1 MRRNSAK
8 VTVAGE
14 PAVWLGANFWSR
26 TGGPLMWRNYSPRVV
41 REELRVLHEHG
52 LRQTRSFF
60 YWPDFMPTPD
70 SVDAA
75 KVEHFADFLDAH
87 QEIGMSS
94 IPTFIVGHMSGDNW
108 DPAWRDGRD
117 LYADVWLVSRQ
128 AWFVQRMTERF
139 AAHPAVAGWLISN
152 EMPIYGRLRH
162 EPKAP
167 TEQVTSWA
175 QLMVQAVRAGG
186 GHQPVSLG
194 DGAWGIEV
202 TGTDNGFSVRE
213 TGALVDFVGP
223 HVYRIDSDPVRQHLG
238 AAFVCELA
246 AVGGKPVVLEE
257 FGLSS
262 DQVSPEHAAHY
273 YRQTLHN
280 SLLAGS
286 TGWVA
291 WNNTDYDDLI
301 EQGPYS
307 HHPFE
312 MHFGITDNA
321 GNPKP
326 PLHELA
332 AFADVLSTVDF
343 ARCER
348 TDARAAL
355 VVTEYLERS
364 YPFSQ
369 DDDRP
374 LVFSSLQQ
382 AYVAAREA
390 DLPVG
395 FTRERD
401 GIDPDCSLY
410 LLPCTKQIQGPTWQW
425 LRERV
430 AQGAV
435 LYLSYTAG
443 EVGHHRQPW
452 IPYLDETFGVAK
464 EMTYGVVDEVADEVV
479 EFTFAEDFGGIAEGE
494 VLRFRVGGNEH
505 SRAYL
510 PVHPRGATV
519 VATDAHGRPALL
531 RNRSGQGETVLCTYP
546 IEHFAARNARVNPE
560 DTHRLYAALAEIA
573 GVERPISVDDP
584 RVFADEL
591 RHEDGRRFAWLVSQH
606 GQEITT
612 TPHADGFSLHDA
624 KTGEL
629 LSKVTL
635 PAYGVRV
642 IELRA
647 QR

>member
-8 VTVAGE
+8 VMVAGQ
-14 PAVWLGANFWSR
+14 PQVWLGANFWSR
-26 TGGPLMWRNYSPRVV
+26 TGGPLMWRNYSPEVV
-41 REELRVLHEHG
+41 REELRVLHDHG

-70 SVDAA
+70 TVDEQ
-75 KVEHFADFLDAH
+75 KVAHYQDFLDAH
-87 QEIGMSS
+87 TEIGMTS
-94 IPTFIVGHMSGDNW
+94 IPTFLVGHMSGDNW
-108 DPAWRDGRD
+108 DPEWRGGRD

-139 AAHPAVAGWLISN
+139 AGHPAVAGWLLSN

-167 TEQVTSWA
+167 TEQVSAWA

-186 GHQPVSLG
+186 GTQPVSLG

-202 TGTDNGFSVRE
+202 TGVDNGFSVRE

-223 HVYRIDSDPVRQHLG
+223 HVYRIDSDPVRQHLI
-238 AAFVCELA
+238 AALICELS
-246 AVGGKPVVLEE
+246 AVADKPVVLEE

-262 DQVSPEHAAHY
+262 DQVSPENAGHY

-280 SLLAGS
+280 SLLGGS

-301 EQGPYS
+301 GQGPYS

-312 MHFGITDNA
+312 MHFGITDRTGA
-321 GNPKP
+321 PKP

-332 AFADVLSTVDF
+332 AFAEVLAKVDF
-343 ARCER
+343 PRCER
-348 TDARAAL
+348 SDARASL
-355 VVTEYLERS
+355 LVTEYLERG
-364 YPFSQ
+364 YPFTQ

-374 LVFSSLQQ
+374 LIFDTLHQG
-382 AYVAAREA
+382 YVAAREA

-401 GIDPDCSLY
+401 GIDADCDLY
-410 LLPCTKQIQGPTWQW
+410 LLPCVKQIQGPTWQR

-430 AQGAV
+430 AEGAV

-452 IPYLDETFGVAK
+452 IPYFDETFGVRK
-464 EMTYGVVDEVADEVV
+464 QITYGVVDEVADQEVV
-479 EFTFAEDFGGIAEGE
+479 FTFVEDFGGIEAGAT
-494 VLRFRVGGNEH
+494 LRFQVSGNEH
-505 SRAYL
+505 SRSFL
-510 PVHPRGATV
+510 PVVPDGAEV
-519 VATDAHGRPALL
+519 VATDAHGNPALL
-531 RNRSGQGETVLCTYP
+531 RRATGRGLAVLCTYP
-546 IEHFAARNARVNPE
+546 VELFAARSTRVNP
-560 DTHRLYAALAEIA
+560 DDSHRLYAALADVA
-573 GVERPISVDDP
+573 GVAREVVVDDP
-584 RVFADEL
+584 EVFADVL
-591 RHEDGRRFAWLVSQH
+591 VHEDGRRFAWLVSQH
-606 GQEITT
+606 AEAATVAPRTAG
-612 TPHADGFSLHDA
+612 SLRSLS
-624 KTGEL
+624 GEA
-629 LSKVTL
+629 LSEVAL
-635 PAYGVRV
+635 APFGVEV
-642 IELRA
+642 VELKS
-647 QR
+647 

>member
-8 VTVAGE
+8 LVVDGQ
-14 PAVWLGANFWSR
+14 PQVWLGANFWSR
-26 TGGPLMWRNYSPRVV
+26 TGGPLMWRNYSPEVV
-41 REELRVLHEHG
+41 REELRVLHDHG

-70 SVDAA
+70 EVDEA

-87 QEIGMSS
+87 REIGMSS

-108 DPAWRDGRD
+108 DPAWRGGRD

-167 TEQVTSWA
+167 TEQVTAWA

-202 TGTDNGFSVRE
+202 TGTDNGFSVRD

-223 HVYRIDSDPVRQHLG
+223 HVYRIDSDPVRQHLN
-238 AAFVCELA
+238 AAFLCELS
-246 AVGGKPVVLEE
+246 AVAGKPVVLEE

-262 DQVSPEHAAHY
+262 DQVSADGAGHY
-273 YRQTLHN
+273 YRQVLHN
-280 SLLAGS
+280 SLLAGA
-286 TGWVA
+286 TGWIA
-291 WNNTDYDDLI
+291 WNNTDYDDLV

-312 MHFGITDNA
+312 MHFGITDHT
-321 GNPKP
+321 GKPKP

-332 AFADVLSTVDF
+332 EFAHILSEVDF
-343 ARCER
+343 AGCER
-348 TDARAAL
+348 PDARAAL
-355 VVTEYLERS
+355 VVTEYLERG

-374 LVFSSLQQ
+374 LIFTSLQQ
-382 AYVAAREA
+382 AHVAAREA

-410 LLPCTKQIQGPTWQW
+410 LLPCAKQVQGPTWQR
-425 LRERV
+425 LRDRV
-430 AQGAV
+430 ADGAL

-452 IPYLDETFGVAK
+452 IPYLDETFGVEK
-464 EMTYGVVDEVADEVV
+464 QITYGVVDEVDDEVV
-479 EFTFAEDFGGIAEGE
+479 EMTFVEDFGDITAGE

-510 PVHPRGATV
+510 PVRPRGAKV

-531 RNRSGQGETVLCTYP
+531 RHPTGSGEAVLCTYP
-546 IEHFAARNARVNPE
+546 VEHFAACNSRVNPE
-560 DTHRLYAALAEIA
+560 DTHRLYSALARIA
-573 GVERPISVDDP
+573 RIDRLVAVEDP
-584 RVFADEL
+584 RVLADAL
-591 RHEDGRRFAWLVSQH
+591 VHRDGRVFAWLVSQH
-606 GQEITT
+606 DQEVSVVPTA
-612 TPHADGFSLHDA
+612 PGRSVHELG
-624 KTGEL
+624 TGEEL
-629 LSKVTL
+629 AEVVL

-642 IELRA
+642 VELKAR
-647 QR
+647 

>member
-8 VTVAGE
+8 LLVGGQ
-14 PAVWLGANFWSR
+14 PQVWLGANFWSR
-26 TGGPLMWRNYSPRVV
+26 TGGPLMWRNYSPEVV
-41 REELRVLHEHG
+41 REELRVLFDHG

-70 SVDAA
+70 TVDEA

-87 QEIGMSS
+87 REIGMTC

-108 DPAWRDGRD
+108 DPAWRGGRD

-167 TEQVTSWA
+167 TEQVNAWA

-202 TGTDNGFSVRE
+202 TGTDNGFSVRD

-223 HVYRIDSDPVRQHLG
+223 HVYRIDSDPVRQHLN
-238 AAFVCELA
+238 AAFICELS
-246 AVGGKPVVLEE
+246 AVAGKPVVLEE

-262 DQVSPEHAAHY
+262 DQVSPENAGHY

-280 SLLAGS
+280 SLLAGA
-286 TGWVA
+286 TGWIA

-312 MHFGITDNA
+312 MHFGITDRA
-321 GNPKP
+321 GKPKP

-332 AFADVLSTVDF
+332 EFARILSEVDF
-343 ARCER
+343 AGCER
-348 TDARAAL
+348 PDARAAL
-355 VVTEYLERS
+355 VVTEYLERG

-374 LVFSSLQQ
+374 LIFTSLQQ
-382 AYVAAREA
+382 AHVAAREA

-410 LLPCTKQIQGPTWQW
+410 LLPCVKQIQGPTWQQ
-425 LRERV
+425 LRDRV
-430 AQGAV
+430 ADGAL

-452 IPYLDETFGVAK
+452 VPYFDETFGVEK
-464 EMTYGVVDEVADEVV
+464 QITYGVVDEVVDEVV
-479 EFTFAEDFGGIAEGE
+479 EMTFVEDFGDITAGE

-510 PVHPRGATV
+510 PVRPRGAKV

-531 RNRSGQGETVLCTYP
+531 RHPTGSGEAVLCTYP
-546 IEHFAARNARVNPE
+546 VEHFAARNSRVNPE
-560 DTHRLYAALAEIA
+560 DTHRLYSALARIA
-573 GVERPISVDDP
+573 GIDRLIAVDDP
-584 RVFADEL
+584 RVFADAL
-591 RHEDGRRFAWLVSQH
+591 VHRDGRVFAWLVSQH
-606 GQEITT
+606 DQEVSVVPTA
-612 TPHADGFSLHDA
+612 PGRSVRELG
-624 KTGEL
+624 TGEEL
-629 LSKVTL
+629 AEVTL

-642 IELRA
+642 VELKSS
-647 QR
+647 

>member
-8 VTVAGE
+8 LVIDGT
-14 PAVWLGANFWSR
+14 PQVWLGANFWSR
-26 TGGPLMWRNYSPRVV
+26 TGGPLMWRDYSPEVV
-41 REELRVLHEHG
+41 REELRVLFDHG

-60 YWPDFMPTPD
+60 YWPDFMPAPD
-70 SVDAA
+70 RIDEE
-75 KVEHFADFLDAH
+75 KTGHFADFLDAH
-87 QEIGMSS
+87 REIGMTS

-108 DPAWRDGRD
+108 DPAWRGGRD

-167 TEQVTSWA
+167 AEQVNAWA

-202 TGTDNGFSVRE
+202 TGTDNGFSVRD
-213 TGALVDFVGP
+213 TGELVDFVGP
-223 HVYRIDSDPVRQHLG
+223 HVYRIDSDPVRQHLN
-238 AAFVCELA
+238 AAFICELS
-246 AVGGKPVVLEE
+246 AVAGKPVVLEE

-262 DQVSPEHAAHY
+262 DQVSAANAGHY

-280 SLLAGS
+280 SLLAGA
-286 TGWVA
+286 TGWIA
-291 WNNTDYDDLI
+291 WNNTDYDDLV

-312 MHFGITDNA
+312 MHFGITDRA

-332 AFADVLSTVDF
+332 EFARVLSEVDF
-343 ARCER
+343 AGCER
-348 TDARAAL
+348 PDAQAAL
-355 VVTEYLERS
+355 VVTEYLERG

-374 LVFSSLQQ
+374 LIFTSLQQ
-382 AYVAAREA
+382 AHVAAREA

-410 LLPCTKQIQGPTWQW
+410 LLPCVKQIQGPTWQR
-425 LRERV
+425 LRDRV
-430 AQGAV
+430 ADGAL

-452 IPYLDETFGVAK
+452 IPYFDETFGVEK
-464 EMTYGVVDEVADEVV
+464 QLTYGVVDEVTDEVV
-479 EFTFAEDFGGIAEGE
+479 EMTFAEDFGDITAGE

-510 PVHPRGATV
+510 PVRPRGAKV

-531 RNRSGQGETVLCTYP
+531 RHPTGSGEAVLCTYP
-546 IEHFAARNARVNPE
+546 VEHFAARNSRVNPE
-560 DTHRLYAALAEIA
+560 DTHRLYSALAGIA
-573 GVERPISVDDP
+573 GIGRTIAVDDP
-584 RVFADEL
+584 RVFADAL
-591 RHEDGRRFAWLVSQH
+591 VHRDGRVFAWLVSQH
-606 GQEITT
+606 DHEVPVVPTAPGR
-612 TPHADGFSLHDA
+612 SVHDLD
-624 KTGEL
+624 TGEEL
-629 LSKVTL
+629 TEVVL

-642 IELRA
+642 VELKTR
-647 QR
+647 

>member
-8 VTVAGE
+8 VLVDGE
-14 PAVWLGANFWSR
+14 PQVWLGANFWSR
-26 TGGPLMWRNYSPRVV
+26 TGGPLMWRNYSPQVV
-41 REELRVLHEHG
+41 RDELRVLHDHG

-60 YWPDFMPTPD
+60 YWPDFMPEPD
-70 SVDAA
+70 RVDEE

-87 QEIGMSS
+87 HEVGMTS

-167 TEQVTSWA
+167 TEQVTAWA

-202 TGTDNGFSVRE
+202 TGSDNGFSVRD

-223 HVYRIDSDPVRQHLG
+223 HVYRIDSDPVRQHLK
-238 AAFVCELA
+238 AAFLCELSA
-246 AVGGKPVVLEE
+246 MAGKPVVLEE

-262 DQVSPEHAAHY
+262 DQVSPENAAHY
-273 YRQTLHN
+273 YRQTLNN
-280 SLLAGS
+280 SLLAGA
-286 TGWVA
+286 TGWIA

-301 EQGPYS
+301 AQGPYS

-312 MHFGITDNA
+312 MHFGITDSA

-326 PLHELA
+326 PLHELDE
-332 AFADVLSTVDF
+332 FARTLSAVDF

-348 TDARAAL
+348 PDAQAAL
-355 VVTEYLERS
+355 VVTEYLERG

-374 LVFSSLQQ
+374 LIFTSLEQ
-382 AYVAAREA
+382 AHVAAREA

-401 GIDPDCSLY
+401 GVDPDCSLY
-410 LLPCTKQIQGPTWQW
+410 LLPCVKQIQGPTWQR

-430 AQGAV
+430 ADGAV

-443 EVGHHRQPW
+443 EVDHHRQPW
-452 IPYLDETFGVAK
+452 IPYLDETFGVEK
-464 EMTYGVVDEVADEVV
+464 QITYGVVDQVVDEVV
-479 EFTFAEDFGGIAEGE
+479 EMTFAADFGDIAAGE
-494 VLRFRVGGNEH
+494 VLRFPVAGNEH
-505 SRAYL
+505 SRSYL
-510 PVHPRGATV
+510 PVRPRGAEV

-531 RNRSGQGETVLCTYP
+531 RYPTGKGEAVLCTYP
-546 IEHFAARNARVNPE
+546 IEHFAARTARVNPE
-560 DTHRLYAALAEIA
+560 DTHRLYSALARIA
-573 GVERPISVDDP
+573 GIDRLVTVDDP
-584 RVFADEL
+584 RVFADAL
-591 RHEDGRRFAWLVSQH
+591 VHEDGRTFAWLVSQH
-606 GQEITT
+606 DHEVTV
-612 TPHADGFSLHDA
+612 TPTAPGRAVHDLH
-624 KTGEL
+624 TGEEL
-629 LSKVTL
+629 AEVVL

-642 IELRA
+642 VELRTS
-647 QR
+647 